1 MACNHPPIPK
11 SPGKNWI
18 ERIPGGHI
26 PEEIECVARALYWG
40 PTAKGDKQKAYRMA
54 VGIAED
60 WAAGKRTKDPK
71 TIAKYQAAVA
81 KWNALRAKADAT
93 PNK

>member
-1 MACNHPPIPK
+1 MACNHPPIPRK
-11 SPGKNWI
+11 PGSKGNWI
-18 ERIPGGHI
+18 TAIHGHI
-26 PEEIECVARALYWG
+26 PPEIECVARALYWG
-40 PTAKGDKQKAYRMA
+40 PTAHGDEEKAYRMA

-81 KWNALRAKADAT
+81 KWNALRARAKAT
-93 PNK
+93 P